1 MKRLFFIALLFP
13 FLIACNDNH
22 DNDYQNVLTDIA
34 TVENPDQATK
44 FGLLLDDSTLLWV
57 AGSEVPYYRPKDG
70 QRIIVDYSLLS
81 ENRNGKYKHDVLIND
96 VYEVLTKGIFNIT
109 ATTQDSIGNDNI
121 SIKNMWIGGDF
132 LNVEFVYPGYNATH
146 YINLVADASKTYT
159 DGKIHL
165 EFRHNANND
174 YPEYNKWGIV
184 SFNLKSLQANTTDSV
199 QLVIHTKEFYYGD
212 EKYDITYKFGP
223 GSAQIKGQKISLK
236 QERAAIK

>member
-1 MKRLFFIALLFP
+1 MKRLFLIALLFP

-44 FGLLLDDSTLLWV
+44 FGLLLDDSTLLW
-57 AGSEVPYYRPKDG
+57 AATSEVPYYRPKDG
-70 QRIIVDYSLLS
+70 QRVIVDYSLLTN
-81 ENRNGKYKHDVLIND
+81 NRDGKYKYDILINN

-121 SIKNMWIGGDF
+121 NIKDMWIGGNF

-159 DGKIHL
+159 DGKVHL

-184 SFNLKSLQANTTDSV
+184 SFNLKSLQTNTTDSV
-199 QLVIHTKEFYYGD
+199 QMVIHTKEFYSGD
-212 EKYDITYKFGP
+212 KKYNITYKFGSE
-223 GSAQIKGQKISLK
+223 SAQVKDQKISLK
-236 QERAAIK
+236 QEKAVIK